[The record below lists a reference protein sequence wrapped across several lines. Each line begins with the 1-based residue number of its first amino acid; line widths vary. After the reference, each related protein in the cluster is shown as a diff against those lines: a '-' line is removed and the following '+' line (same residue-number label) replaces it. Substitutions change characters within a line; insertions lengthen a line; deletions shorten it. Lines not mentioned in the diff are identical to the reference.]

1 MIYFGCVRVFET
13 IDLAQVRRFFGST
26 VKVDDMSVVD
36 LFEVRTVGHEY

>member
-1 MIYFGCVRVFET
+1 MIYFACVHVFET

-36 LFEVRTVGHEY
+36 LFGVRKVGHEY